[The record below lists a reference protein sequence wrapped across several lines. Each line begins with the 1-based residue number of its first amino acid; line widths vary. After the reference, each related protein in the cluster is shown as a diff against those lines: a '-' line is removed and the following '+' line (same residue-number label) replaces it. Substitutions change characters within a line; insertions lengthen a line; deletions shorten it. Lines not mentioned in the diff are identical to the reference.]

1 MQRLKVV
8 PGPLQPAR
16 RGEMLGVHD
25 LPVFIVAGLVLNMTP
40 GPDTFY
46 ILGRSLSQGR
56 GAGIVSALAIST
68 GCLFHT
74 TAAALGLSALLAKSA
89 FAFELVRYAGA
100 AYLIYLGA
108 RMIFLRGAQS
118 EDDAKVQPAASLWAI
133 YRQGVLTNVLNPKVA
148 LFFLAFLPQFID
160 PATQTRVAAFL
171 LLGIIFTFNGTLW
184 CIALAYFAAQLSGRL
199 RTNRAAHVTL
209 HRGTG
214 VLFVGL
220 GAKLAFSRR

>member
-1 MQRLKVV
+1 
-8 PGPLQPAR
+8 
-16 RGEMLGVHD
+16 MLGIQD
-25 LPVFIVAGLVLNMTP
+25 LPVFIVAGLVLNLTP

-74 TAAALGLSALLAKSA
+74 CAAALGLSVLLAKSA

-100 AYLIYLGA
+100 AYLIYLGV
-108 RMIFLRGAQS
+108 RMMISRGDEQESGEVRPRATLS
-118 EDDAKVQPAASLWAI
+118 AI

-160 PATQTRVAAFL
+160 PSTQTRVGAFL

-184 CIALAYFAAQLSGRL
+184 CIALAYFAAQLSGKL
-199 RTNRAAHVTL
+199 RGNRAANI
-209 HRGTG
+209 
-214 VLFVGL
+214 
-220 GAKLAFSRR
+220 